1 MTFCILI
8 PTINRKDLL
17 LGALD
22 WYLANL
28 PETEIIVLD
37 NGKQGIVSG
46 HPNLK
51 VFEPKSPKGVAASW
65 NWLIRR
71 AKHRGHTTYLILN
84 DDVILQRTE
93 SEILYLIQKYGAL
106 NNFIRPQVFYN
117 WSAFLIN
124 DYIFQK
130 VGEFDESFQKCFFED
145 NDYEYRMRLA
155 EINIR
160 YEEAL
165 NPQVYLNSQS
175 TLKDPLLGDYITNR
189 EYFIQKWGG
198 LPTEEKYRTP
208 FNK

>member
-1 MTFCILI
+1 MSYCILI

-17 LGALD
+17 MGALD
-22 WYLANL
+22 WYLKNL

-51 VFEPKSPKGVAASW
+51 VFEPKTPKGVAASW

-71 AKHRGHTTYLILN
+71 AIHRGYSNFLILN

-93 SEILYLIQKYGAL
+93 LEIQDLIQKYGD
-106 NNFIRPQVFYN
+106 NTFHRPHVIYN
-117 WSAFLIN
+117 WSAFILN
-124 DYIFQK
+124 EYIFKK
-130 VGEFDESFQKCFFED
+130 VGEFDESFQKCYFED

-155 EINIR
+155 EVNVK

-165 NPQVYLNSQS
+165 NPQVYLNSQ
-175 TLKDPLLGDYITNR
+175 TIAKDPNLSGFINNKQYYIN
-189 EYFIQKWGG
+189 KWGG
-198 LPTEEKYRTP
+198 EPNNEIYKTP

>member
-1 MTFCILI
+1 MKFCILI

-17 LGALD
+17 MGALD
-22 WYLANL
+22 WYLKNL

-51 VFEPKSPKGVAASW
+51 VFEPIKPKGVAASW

-71 AKHRGHTTYLILN
+71 AIHRGYRYFLILN
-84 DDVILQRTE
+84 DDVILQRSQ
-93 SEILYLIQKYGAL
+93 SEIQGLLEKHG
-106 NNFIRPQVFYN
+106 NNSFIRPQAIYN
-117 WSAFLIN
+117 WSA
-124 DYIFQK
+124 YILNADIFKK

-145 NDYEYRMRLA
+145 NDYEYRMQLA
-155 EINIR
+155 GINIK
-160 YEEAL
+160 YDETL

-175 TLKDPLLGDYITNR
+175 TLKDPLLGDFIANR
-189 EYFIQKWGG
+189 EYYINKWGG
-198 LPTEEKYRTP
+198 EPTKETYKTP